1 MEDRLIVIAT
11 FNDYIEAEMARQL
24 LADNGIE
31 AVVTGQNA
39 SNMYQGLN
47 AIEAPGLQV
56 LESEAEKALEVLASQ
71 NDDDEEMYVEE
82 DEQYDQ
88 DEDYDDDDEQ
98 EY

>member
-1 MEDRLIVIAT
+1 MEEKLISIAT

-47 AIEAPGLQV
+47 AIESPGLEV
-56 LESEAEKALEVLASQ
+56 IESNAEKAPEILASQ
-71 NDDDEEMYVEE
+71 NDS
-82 DEQYDQ
+82 DQ
-88 DEDYDDDDEQ
+88 DERAEEDKQCDNNEQ
-98 EY
+98 KE